1 MIGRFT
7 TVSRRRSRVSSAP
20 ADTADVALRSASNV
34 FQALFGMIFTVS
46 IALELKRSLLVL
58 AERIDSVVQV
68 RAVLLIALLAKVR
81 KLIPST

>member
-1 MIGRFT
+1 
-7 TVSRRRSRVSSAP
+7 
-20 ADTADVALRSASNV
+20 
-34 FQALFGMIFTVS
+34 MIFTVS

>member
-1 MIGRFT
+1 MNLLLKI
-7 TVSRRRSRVSSAP
+7 VLS
-20 ADTADVALRSASNV
+20 LLASTLDPTDPSV
-34 FQALFGMIFTVS
+34 FQALFGMIFTVI